1 MPSKKAD
8 DPLDLVALR
17 LPRSE
22 LDSARSEAEA
32 TGRTLSDILR
42 TRISSSA
49 VKPLGK
55 PRPRRRSALPIE
67 SASHCDPNLVRQ
79 IAAIGGNLNQIARAA
94 NTAAV
99 AGTPLQM
106 ITLLAQLCEIERTLD
121 QLVHKRD
128 AKAP

>member
-22 LDSARSEAEA
+22 LASARAEAEA
-32 TGRTLSDILR
+32 TGHTLSDVIR
-42 TRISSSA
+42 TRISSCA

-55 PRPRRRSALPIE
+55 PRPQKRSVLPIDGVGR
-67 SASHCDPNLVRQ
+67 CDPELTRH
-79 IAAIGGNLNQIARAA
+79 IAAIGSNLNQIARAA

-99 AGTPLQM
+99 AGTSLQV
-106 ITLLAQLCEIERTLD
+106 ITLLAQLCAIERVLCSLLRKCD
-121 QLVHKRD
+121 EKGR
-128 AKAP
+128 

>member
-8 DPLDLVALR
+8 DPLDLVTLR

-22 LDSARSEAEA
+22 LASARAEAEA
-32 TGRTLSDILR
+32 TGHTLSDVIR
-42 TRISSSA
+42 TRISSCA

-55 PRPRRRSALPIE
+55 PRPQKRSVLPIDGVGR
-67 SASHCDPNLVRQ
+67 CDPELTRH
-79 IAAIGGNLNQIARAA
+79 IAAIGSNMNQIARAA

-99 AGTPLQM
+99 AGTSLQM
-106 ITLLAQLCEIERTLD
+106 IALLAQLCEIERTLD